1 MSKPTR
7 MRRRTWAVAWAV
19 LCAAGLAATAAL
31 QNSSAPDP
39 RPARTVSAECDELIA
54 EVEKQLAS
62 PGSSARK
69 RESWPSHEA
78 RPAHP
83 QGLRRRASPPSPRQP
98 VRPLRH

>member
-1 MSKPTR
+1 MSKPIR

-54 EVEKQLAS
+54 EVKKQLAK
-62 PGSSARK
+62 PGQQREEEGILAFSRGSAGTL
-69 RESWPSHEA
+69 EDCDDE
-78 RPAHP
+78 
-83 QGLRRRASPPSPRQP
+83 LRRHLLGPQ
-98 VRPLRH
+98 

>member
-1 MSKPTR
+1 MSKPIR

-54 EVEKQLAS
+54 EVKKQLAK
-62 PGSSARK
+62 PGQQREEEGILAFSRGSASTL
-69 RESWPSHEA
+69 EDCDDE
-78 RPAHP
+78 
-83 QGLRRRASPPSPRQP
+83 LRRLLLGNQ
-98 VRPLRH
+98 